1 MTRWEGFVILLSCW
15 DLLQLRQR
23 MLLHSCPNNTVEEI
37 KLLIY
42 NKSELILTS
51 LLGKTPAVL
60 TPKPILPHL
69 RSHAYVWLSLIVNIS
84 TLQERKLTA
93 ECNGGCQGNFL
104 LLTVTWSLQYG
115 YNNEWVMKHMEIIPS
130 KDAVT
135 SETATAQMM
144 SLEPWAALIVFLLHN
159 VTILHIVTLRG
170 ALVWLE
176 ISLCIFVTH
185 HLVKR
190 TIKGSTAKIDFFFFK
205 TDRPYLC
212 FN

>member
-51 LLGKTPAVL
+51 LLGKTPTVL
-60 TPKPILPHL
+60 TPKHILPHL

-93 ECNGGCQGNFL
+93 ECNGGCQGSFL
-104 LLTVTWSLQYG
+104 LLTVTQSLQYG
-115 YNNEWVMKHMEIIPS
+115 YNNEWVVRHTEIIPS
-130 KDAVT
+130 KGAVT
-135 SETATAQMM
+135 SETTTAQMM
-144 SLEPWAALIVFLLHN
+144 SLEPWAALVVFLLHF
-159 VTILHIVTLRG
+159 TLRG
-170 ALVWLE
+170 ALVWLDFFLY
-176 ISLCIFVTH
+176 ISVTY

-190 TIKGSTAKIDFFFFK
+190 TIKDSRAKKKSFFFIFFWL
-205 TDRPYLC
+205 TDLTIG